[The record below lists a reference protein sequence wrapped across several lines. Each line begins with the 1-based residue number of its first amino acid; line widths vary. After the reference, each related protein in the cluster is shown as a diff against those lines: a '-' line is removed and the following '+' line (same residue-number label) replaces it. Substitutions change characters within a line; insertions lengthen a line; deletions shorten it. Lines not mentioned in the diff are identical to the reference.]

1 MEPLQQLADAIARL
15 PGIGRRTAE
24 RLATHLARHP
34 DGDALALRDALEAA
48 RRTLV
53 PCRSCGA
60 VTTRDADPCRFCS
73 DPSRDPSLLCVVESP
88 SDILPLERSGEYRGR
103 YFSLLG
109 LLSPMRGEG
118 LAELRVR
125 ELVRRAADPVREVVL
140 ALNGDVESDA
150 TAAYLRHALLAAHPS
165 LSVTRLAFG
174 LSAGG
179 GIAFSDPVTL
189 GRAIR
194 GRLPSQ

>member
-1 MEPLQQLADAIARL
+1 MEPLQQLADAFARL

-34 DGDALALRDALEAA
+34 GTDALALQSAIEAA
-48 RRTLV
+48 RATLE
-53 PCRSCGA
+53 PCSSCGA
-60 VTTRDADPCRFCS
+60 VTVRGQNPCRFCT

-118 LAELRVR
+118 LTELRVR

-150 TAAYLRHALLAAHPS
+150 TAAYLRHALLTAHPA
-165 LSVTRLAFG
+165 LSVSRLATG
-174 LSAGG
+174 MPAGG
-179 GIAFSDPVTL
+179 AIAFSDPVTL
-189 GRAIR
+189 GRALR
-194 GRLPSQ
+194 GRLPT

>member
-1 MEPLQQLADAIARL
+1 MEPLQQLADALARL

-24 RLATHLARHP
+24 RLATHLARRP
-34 DGDALALRDALEAA
+34 DGDARLLREALATA
-48 RRTLV
+48 RQVLV

-60 VTTRDADPCRFCS
+60 VTTRDADPCRFCT
-73 DPSRDPSLLCVVESP
+73 DPARDPTVLCVVESP

-103 YFSLLG
+103 YFSLMG

-125 ELVRRAADPVREVVL
+125 ELLRRAAEPVREVVL

-150 TAAYLRHALLAAHPS
+150 TAAYLRHALLAARPG
-165 LSVTRLAFG
+165 LAVTRLAFG

-189 GRAIR
+189 GRALR
-194 GRLPSQ
+194 GRTPS